1 MVKVED
7 LYDKTKIPVDEKL
20 VDELID
26 KYLQISFKDMNDQQ
40 LNIGERKIS
49 SLLYN
54 KINFVDNNKT
64 EINKQDL
71 DTLITKVQNDFEKA
85 GKPYNPAQYG
95 GVSNPLG
102 IMPGWQVFQSWNLL
116 GTEKIASKDLNHRF
130 YFGIDNSKLYDLSN
144 VLYDELKE
152 ANIPFYFKIE
162 NNKEAQRRDKIV
174 LYTSSEL
181 LPKTLEVIEKVQ
193 TNRADLISSC
203 SEPSILMGKQNEKI
217 GYATEGHQSNS
228 SYTDM
233 LCETFTDSIEKSLKD
248 YQSKNSNS
256 SLKEVFKSK
265 LEAYEKRG
273 TKLETVDVKRRILM
287 DLLLKEDP
295 NYKKE
300 LLQTF
305 RNELSDKEMDLNN
318 ICFNKE
324 IKQEVDTMYQDNTKE
339 NAFTKDFDHDL
350 EMERMVNYQ
359 EQTEKLPDDVKTL
372 HG

>member
-20 VDELID
+20 VDELIE
-26 KYLQISFKDMNDQQ
+26 KYLQISFKDMNNRQ

-54 KINFVDNNKT
+54 KINFIDTNTKN

-71 DTLITKVQNDFEKA
+71 DTLITKVQNDFNKA
-85 GKPYNPAQYG
+85 GRPYNPAQYG

-116 GTEKIASKDLNHRF
+116 GTEKISSNDLNHRF
-130 YFGIDNSKLYDLSN
+130 YFGIDNSKVYDLSN
-144 VLYDELKE
+144 ALYDELKE
-152 ANIPFYFKIE
+152 ANIPFYFKVDS
-162 NNKEAQRRDKIV
+162 NKDAQRRDKVV
-174 LYTSSEL
+174 LYTSNEL
-181 LPKTLEVIEKVQ
+181 LPKTLEAIENVQ
-193 TNRADLISSC
+193 TKRADLISSC
-203 SEPSILMGKQNEKI
+203 SGPSILMGKLDEKI
-217 GYATEGHQSNS
+217 GYATESHQSNS

-233 LCETFTDSIEKSLKD
+233 LCETFTDSIEKSLKA
-248 YQSKNSNS
+248 YQSENSNS
-256 SLKEVFKSK
+256 SLKEAFKSK

-273 TKLETVDVKRRILM
+273 SKLETVDVKRRILM

-305 RNELSDKEMDLNN
+305 RDVLSDKGMDLNN

-324 IKQEVDTMYQDNTKE
+324 IKQEIDTMYKDNDFTKE
-339 NAFTKDFDHDL
+339 LDHDL

-359 EQTEKLPDDVKTL
+359 DQSEKLPDDVKTL
-372 HG
+372 HSS